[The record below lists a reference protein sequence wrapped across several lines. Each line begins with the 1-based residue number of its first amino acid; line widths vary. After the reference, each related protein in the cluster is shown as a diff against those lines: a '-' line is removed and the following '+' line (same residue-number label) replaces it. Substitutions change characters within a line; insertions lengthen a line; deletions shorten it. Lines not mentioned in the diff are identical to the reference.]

1 MLALYTQGFISLV
14 ERNRPIKNI
23 PSLNKV
29 TGDMFG
35 SLKALPADPILGLLA
50 KYREDSN
57 PHKIDLGVGVYKN
70 EAGHTAIL
78 DCVKAAE
85 KYRNDHEDTKV
96 YIGPTGSPVFNE
108 EMSKLIF
115 GHHKVLLEN
124 RARTVSTPGGTG
136 ALRVAAE
143 FIKSCKAGATIWVSN
158 PTWANHTGLFEA
170 AGLTVKTYPYY
181 DHENKTLDFD
191 GMLAALKE
199 VSSDDA
205 VLLHACCHNPSGMDL
220 NNEQWQQVVEV
231 AKDIGFLPLI
241 DMAYQGFGVGL
252 DEDAYGLRLMAE
264 HAKEMIVCSS
274 CSKNFGLYRERIGAC
289 TIIGETSAAV
299 DVAQSVLLYVIR
311 VIYSM
316 PPAHG
321 AALVETIL
329 SSDELRTQWH
339 VELKE
344 MRDRINGNRQ
354 LLVDKLVEN
363 GVTRDFSF
371 ITRQMGMFSFLGITP
386 EQVQQLQDEYSIY
399 MVGSSRMSIAGIAN
413 SNVDY
418 LAKSIAKVL

>member
-1 MLALYTQGFISLV
+1 
-14 ERNRPIKNI
+14 
-23 PSLNKV
+23 
-29 TGDMFG
+29 MFG

-50 KYREDSN
+50 KYRKDTN
-57 PHKIDLGVGVYKN
+57 PNKIDLGVGVYKT
-70 EAGHTAIL
+70 EEGHTAIL
-78 DCVKAAE
+78 NCVKKAE
-85 KYRNDHEDTKV
+85 QHRLTTEDTKV
-96 YIGPTGSPVFNE
+96 YIGPTGSGAFNV
-108 EMSKLIF
+108 EMANLIF
-115 GHHKVLLEN
+115 GQDHKVLTEN

-170 AGLTVKTYPYY
+170 AGLQVKTYPYY
-181 DHENKTLDFD
+181 NHETKSLDFD

-199 VSSDDA
+199 VSSDDV

-220 NNEQWQQVVEV
+220 NNEQWQQVAEV
-231 AKDIGFLPLI
+231 AKVVGFTPLI
-241 DMAYQGFGVGL
+241 DMAYQGFGTGL
-252 DEDAYGLRLMAE
+252 DEDAYGLRLMADTV
-264 HAKEMIVCSS
+264 KEMIVCSS

-289 TIIGETSAAV
+289 TIIGASSLSV
-299 DVAQSVLLYVIR
+299 DIAQSVLLYVIR

-321 AALVETIL
+321 AAIVETIL
-329 SSDELRTQWH
+329 SSDELRNEWYS
-339 VELKE
+339 ELKE

-354 LLVDKLVEN
+354 LLVNKLTEN

-371 ITRQMGMFSFLGITP
+371 IARQNGMFSFLGITP
-386 EQVQQLQDEYSIY
+386 EQVQQLGEEYSIY

-413 SNVDY
+413 RNVDY
-418 LAKSIAKVL
+418 LAQSIAKVL